1 MTEYRNFGEYDPED
15 AVDFVAGWEGFREKA
30 YVPVAGDVWT
40 IGYGH
45 THGVQ
50 EGDTITQ
57 SAAKRLL
64 RNDLQAFKQALLPFV
79 NKPVG
84 ANMFV
89 ALLSLAFNVGS
100 GSVIKS
106 RLMRNLNLGHY
117 DEAAWEFLNGWNTV
131 GGKVVQGLVRRRAAE
146 FELFC
151 KDLDDDPTA

>member
-1 MTEYRNFGEYDPED
+1 MTPYKNFGEYDAAE
-15 AVDFVAGWEGFREKA
+15 AVDFVAGWEGFRDKA
-30 YVPVAGDVWT
+30 YRPLPNDVWT

-45 THGVQ
+45 TNGVK

-79 NKPVG
+79 NKPIG
-84 ANMFV
+84 PNMFV

-106 RLMRNLNLGHY
+106 RLIKNINLGNY
-117 DEAAWEFLNGWNTV
+117 DAAAKEFLHGWNTS

-146 FELFC
+146 YALFC
-151 KDLDDDPTA
+151 EDLDEFGG

>member
-1 MTEYRNFGEYDPED
+1 MTPYKNFGEYDPED
-15 AVDFVAGWEGFREKA
+15 AVDFVAGWEGFRDKA
-30 YVPVAGDVWT
+30 YRPLPNDVWT

-45 THGVQ
+45 TNGVK

-64 RNDLQAFKQALLPFV
+64 LNDLAAFRIALLPFV

-84 ANMFV
+84 LHMFI
-89 ALLSLAFNVGS
+89 AILSLAFNVGS

-106 RLMRNLNLGHY
+106 RLIKNINLGNY
-117 DEAAWEFLNGWNTV
+117 DEAAEEFLRGWNTS

-146 FELFC
+146 YELFC
-151 KDLDDDPTA
+151 EDLDDE